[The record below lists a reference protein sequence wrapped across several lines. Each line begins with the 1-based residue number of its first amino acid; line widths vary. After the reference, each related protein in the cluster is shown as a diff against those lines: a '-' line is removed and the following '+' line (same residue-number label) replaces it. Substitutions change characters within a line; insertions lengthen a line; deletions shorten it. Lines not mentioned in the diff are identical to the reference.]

1 MNQDQRRPTVADIVA
16 GVTVAFIA
24 IPQSLAYAEIAGL
37 PPHLGLYAVA
47 FPALLAAFFASSRYL
62 QTGPVATTSLLVF
75 GALTPLADVG
85 TPAYVRL
92 AALLALLV
100 GMVRLLLGVLR
111 LGGISDFMSQ
121 PVLLGFS
128 TAAAVLIMSSQS
140 AKVFGAADVAG
151 SLISK
156 LVHVLSSPSEWDL
169 PTMALSVGAALVI
182 IGGRKL
188 HPLFP
193 GVLAV
198 AVGGILLG
206 RFTDLPFAL
215 VGQVPA
221 GLPSAAWAIDWAAA
235 PGLLVS
241 AAVIALLG
249 FAEPV
254 AIARTFAA
262 QDRERWDANRELIS
276 QGVANIAS
284 GLSGGF
290 PVGGSFARSSVNRM
304 AGAKT
309 RWAGAVTGLT
319 VIAFLPFA
327 GLLSTL
333 PQAVLGTIVIVA
345 ISKFLRVGAMLRI
358 AKVSLP
364 QAAIAWITA
373 IATLALAP
381 RVDLAIVIGV
391 GCALAVHV
399 LREAGG
405 VTVHSSYANGDL
417 TLAPKGVLFF
427 ASASRFRDE
436 LLVGLAAHQ
445 DATMLTLDLSQL
457 GRVDYSG
464 AAALSEVMEEARSA
478 GLEARV
484 TNTPARVEKLLSA
497 FRD

>member
-1 MNQDQRRPTVADIVA
+1 MNQDQRRPTLADIVA

-75 GALTPLADVG
+75 GALTPLADVR
-85 TPAYVRL
+85 TPEYVRL

-111 LGGISDFMSQ
+111 LGRISDFMSQ

-128 TAAAVLIMSSQS
+128 TAAAVLIISSQS
-140 AKVFGAADVAG
+140 AKVFGVVDAAG
-151 SLISK
+151 SLMSQ
-156 LVHVLSSPSEWDL
+156 LVDVLTSPSEWDL
-169 PTMALSVGAALVI
+169 PTMVLSVGAALII

-188 HPLFP
+188 NPLFP
-193 GVLAV
+193 GVLTV

-206 RFTDLPFAL
+206 RFTDLFAV
-215 VGQVPA
+215 VGEVPA
-221 GLPSAAWAIDWAAA
+221 GLPPTVWAVEWVSA

-241 AAVIALLG
+241 AVVIALLG

-327 GLLSTL
+327 GLLATL

-345 ISKFLRVGAMLRI
+345 ISRFLRVGAMLRI
-358 AKVSLP
+358 ARVSLP

-373 IATLALAP
+373 FATLALAP

-391 GCALAVHV
+391 GCALVVHV

-405 VTVHSSYANGDL
+405 VIVHSSYVDGDL

-445 DATMLTLDLSQL
+445 DATKLTLDLGQL
-457 GRVDYSG
+457 GRVDYGG
-464 AAALSEVMEEARSA
+464 AAALSEVIAEAQSA
-478 GLEARV
+478 GLDARV